1 MSRHATTIIGLCA
14 GALLT
19 LGVLGAAGA
28 DEPLALRWIP
38 TGTKTALSGIP
49 YNDFTTHVRINS
61 TMSTKT
67 TDRYYAIRGLSTAQG
82 PNCSF
87 AISVVPAFLHPDAD
101 RSIHVEWYAGNNPAG
116 IKTAALPE
124 GTFVTSVQICDNDGE
139 ASREIKGARVW
150 GHRLDSLG
158 RTIDPTGPVEFTRTN
173 CKKWRDKVSCPTGT
187 IAHSLIYHNG
197 AAVSLFCSK
206 VQPAAGVWNPWSGR
220 VLDGGYFKDGTGKI
234 HVKLQAKND
243 SHTTGNVE
251 LATVKLMSGG
261 EAVCQAKVAAQPA
274 IPYGHT
280 QDLVLALPCDWQKIK
295 TAGGCKLG
303 DSCSVKLKGII
314 KAKVEG
320 LVEEHPYETTVTLK
334 HIP

>member
-49 YNDFTTHVRINS
+49 YNDDVSHVRINA
-61 TMSTKT
+61 TMGTKPE
-67 TDRYYAIRGLSTAQG
+67 DRYYAIRGIRTSGGNFGIQ
-82 PNCSF
+82 
-87 AISVVPAFLHPDAD
+87 VVPAFLHPAAD
-101 RSIHVEWYAGNNPAG
+101 RNVRNDWFRHSDPTNV
-116 IKTAALPE
+116 KTAELPE
-124 GTFVTSVQICDNDGE
+124 GYFVTSLQMCDDGDTDE
-139 ASREIKGARVW
+139 TREFKGVRVW

-158 RTIDPTGPVEFTRTN
+158 RTLDPKGPVELTRTG
-173 CKKWRDKVSCPTGT
+173 CKQWRAKVSCPSGT
-187 IAHSLIYHNG
+187 IAHSLLYHNLS
-197 AAVSLFCSK
+197 ALQLFCSK
-206 VQPAAGVWNPWSGR
+206 VEPAVGVWNPWSGR

-261 EAVCQAKVAAQPA
+261 AAVCQAKVAAQPA

-280 QDLVLALPCDWQKIK
+280 QDLDLGLPCDWQKIK